1 MTALSPH
8 QTDTNYNAG
17 CASAA
22 KMAERELSAFF
33 GAVTKLFGPD
43 EAHLSAED
51 WLEEMHQAQPL
62 PGSFREWRT
71 ITVKA
76 ATRLAS
82 RVIATFPS
90 IESQILRRKLCAY
103 LSLELQAS

>member
-1 MTALSPH
+1 MTALSPY

-33 GAVTKLFGPD
+33 GAVTELFGRD
-43 EAHLSAED
+43 EAQLSAED
-51 WLEEMHQAQPL
+51 WLEEMNDIEPL
-62 PGSFREWRT
+62 PSSIRDWRT
-71 ITVKA
+71 ITIKA
-76 ATRLAS
+76 ATRLAN
-82 RVIATFPS
+82 RVMATFPS
-90 IESQILRRKLCAY
+90 IESEILRRKLCAY